1 MIEFFIKRPI
11 FAAVMA
17 LLMLIG
23 GGLSIVLL
31 PVAQYPE
38 ITPPTVQVSANYPGA
53 SAAITSDVV
62 TRPMEIQINGVEGM
76 IYMSS
81 ASTNNGT
88 SLITITF
95 QVGYDQDI
103 GAVDVQNRVST
114 AMSQLPE
121 EVQKQ
126 GIAIAKQ
133 STDLLLVVGLSSP
146 NGTYD
151 SFFLGNYAD
160 INLTP
165 ALQRVNGVGSVTNF
179 GLLQYAIRIWID
191 PQKLAALGITPQEVA
206 HAVSTQNQQVVG
218 GQVGALPTTGDPTF
232 TLQVNALGRLTLPSE
247 FEDIVVR
254 HTDEGAIVRIR
265 DIGRAELGAASYATS
280 SERDGKPSALLG
292 IYQLPGANAFTV
304 ANGIRTAMSEL
315 SSSFPPDIEWS
326 VPYDTTRFVSASI
339 TDLLKTF
346 AEAVVLVLLVI
357 FVFLQN
363 FRSTLIP
370 MIAIPVSIVGA
381 FGIMLAAGFSINTL
395 SLLGLVLAIGLVVD
409 DAIVVVEN
417 VERQF
422 EEGMTDTR
430 LATAKAMREV
440 TGPIV
445 ATTLSLAAVFV
456 PAALMPGIT
465 GQLYNQFAMTIAFS
479 VVLSGINSLSL
490 SPALCALLLRPRQS
504 GHVKFIAFR
513 AFDSAFSGLVRF
525 YEALVRGAIRA
536 WWLVVTIFVAGLAL
550 TAWLFVTT
558 PTAFIPDED
567 NGYFYVAYQLP
578 AGSTVERSQA
588 FAATLRSLIE
598 EEKQVATI
606 IEVNGFNFITSVQQ
620 TNAGFLI
627 PVLTNWS
634 ERPGADQTANAIM
647 ARLRHAVAELPDG
660 VAMVAGPPAIPGL
673 GNVGGFQFQVN
684 DQSGLGLPTL
694 LKAVEDVIAAARQR
708 PELSRLNPQFD
719 ANVPQLFVDFDRTK
733 MQMLGINPDDAFT
746 VLQINVASLY
756 INQFNRFGK
765 VYQVY
770 VQADA
775 PSRMQPDDVLKLY
788 VRNRS
793 GEQVPFSAFATVQW
807 TTGPDNLSHYNV
819 MNSVAVLGDANPGF
833 SSGQAIEAVDA
844 ICRDVLPPGITH
856 DWTGIVFQQLE
867 AGNLAPVIFGLAVL
881 AVFLFLA
888 AQYESFALPVL
899 VIVSVPLAALGAV
912 ITLRLFGRPLDVY
925 AQIGLVLL
933 VGLAAKN
940 AILIVEF
947 AKDARESGQSAIE
960 AAATAARLRL
970 RPILMT
976 AFAFILGVVP
986 LAMATGAGANS
997 RHSIGYTV
1005 IGGLLVGTLFTLVVV
1020 PTFYVIV
1027 EWIRSNVFG
1036 VDPVEARKRLSASLA
1051 EPAAVTSGGAAE
1063 EHR

>member
-1 MIEFFIKRPI
+1 MIQFFIKRPI
-11 FAAVMA
+11 FSAVVA

-31 PVAQYPE
+31 PVAQYPN
-38 ITPPTVQVSANYPGA
+38 ITPPTVQVTATYPGA
-53 SAAITSDVV
+53 SSEITSDVV
-62 TRPMEIQINGVEGM
+62 TRPMEQQINGVEGM

-81 ASTNNGT
+81 ASTNNG
-88 SLITITF
+88 SSNITITF
-95 QVGYDQDI
+95 QVGYDQNI

-114 AMSQLPE
+114 AMSQLPQ

-126 GIAIAKQ
+126 GISIMKQ

-146 NGTYD
+146 GGTYD

-160 INLTP
+160 INITQS
-165 ALQRVNGVGSVTNF
+165 LQRVPGVGSVTNF
-179 GLLQYAIRIWID
+179 GLLQYSIRIWID
-191 PQKLAALGITPQEVA
+191 PQKLTALSITPQEVA
-206 HAVSTQNQQVVG
+206 NAVSTQNQQVVG
-218 GQVGALPTTGDPTF
+218 GQIGALPAVDDPTF
-232 TLQVNALGRLTLPSE
+232 TLQVNALGRLTLPEE

-254 HTDEGAIVRIR
+254 RMDDGTLVRIR
-265 DIGRAELGAASYATS
+265 DIGRAELGAASYATTS
-280 SERDGKPSALLG
+280 ARDGKPSALLG

-304 ANGIRTAMSEL
+304 ANGIRATMNEL
-315 SSSFPPDIEWS
+315 SRSFPPDIEWE

-339 TDLLKTF
+339 SDLLKTF
-346 AEAVVLVLLVI
+346 VEAVVLVLFVI

-363 FRSTLIP
+363 FRATLIP
-370 MIAIPVSIVGA
+370 MIAIPVSIIGA
-381 FGIMLAAGFSINTL
+381 FAVMLAAGFSINTL

-422 EEGMTDTR
+422 EEGMTDPR

-465 GQLYNQFAMTIAFS
+465 GQLYNQFAMTIAFA

-490 SPALCALLLRPRQS
+490 SPALCAMLLRGRPHDHRPF
-504 GHVKFIAFR
+504 VAFR
-513 AFDSAFSGLVRF
+513 IFNAAFAACIRG
-525 YEALVRGAIRA
+525 YEALVRAA
-536 WWLVVTIFVAGLAL
+536 VALWWLVIGLFGAGLAL
-550 TAWLFVTT
+550 TAWMFLGT

-567 NGYFYVAYQLP
+567 NGYFFVAYELP
-578 AGSTVERSQA
+578 AGATVDRSVA
-588 FAATLRSLIE
+588 FSSKLRALIE
-598 EEKQVATI
+598 KQPEVATI

-620 TNAGFLI
+620 TNSGFLI
-627 PVLTNWS
+627 PVLKDWS
-634 ERPGADQTANAIM
+634 ERRGAEHTAEAVMN
-647 ARLRHAVAELPDG
+647 RLRGPIYMMSEG
-660 VAMVAGPPAIPGL
+660 VALVAGPPAIPGL

-684 DQSGLGLPTL
+684 DQSGLGVPAL
-694 LKAVEDVIAAARQR
+694 LKAVDDVIEAAARR
-708 PELSRLNPQFD
+708 AEVTELRPQFD
-719 ANVPQLFVDFDRTK
+719 ADVPQLFVDFDRTK
-733 MQMLGINPDDAFT
+733 MQALGIDPDDAFK
-746 VLQINVASLY
+746 VLQINIASLY

-770 VQADA
+770 VQAEA
-775 PSRMQPDDVLKLY
+775 GARMQPDDVLTLY
-788 VRNRS
+788 VRNRT
-793 GEQVPFSAFATVQW
+793 GDLVPFSAFATVRW

-819 MNSVAVLGDANPGF
+819 MNSIAVLGDAKPGF
-833 SSGQAIEAVDA
+833 SSGQAVTA
-844 ICRDVLPPGITH
+844 INEVCDEVLPEGITH
-856 DWTGIVFQQLE
+856 DWTGIVYQQLE
-867 AGNLAPVIFGLAVL
+867 AGNLAPVVFGLAVL

-888 AQYESFALPVL
+888 AQYESFALPIL

-912 ITLRLFGRPLDVY
+912 LTLRLFGRPLDVY

-947 AKDARESGQSAIE
+947 AKEARESGQTALE

-986 LAMATGAGANS
+986 LALATGAGANS

-1020 PTFYVIV
+1020 PTFYVLV
-1027 EWIRSNVFG
+1027 EWVRSNVFG
-1036 VDPVEARKRLSASLA
+1036 VDPVAARRRLGESLDEAPVTPGAD
-1051 EPAAVTSGGAAE
+1051 AARA
-1063 EHR
+1063 HP

>member
-1 MIEFFIKRPI
+1 MIDFFIKRPI

-31 PVAQYPE
+31 PIAQYPS
-38 ITPPTVQVSANYPGA
+38 ITPPTVQVAANYPGA
-53 SAAITSDVV
+53 SSVITSDVV
-62 TRPMEIQINGVEGM
+62 TRPMEQQINGVEGM

-81 ASTNNGT
+81 ASSNNG
-88 SLITITF
+88 SSNITITF
-95 QVGYDQDI
+95 QVGYDQNI

-114 AMSQLPE
+114 AMSQLPQ
-121 EVQKQ
+121 EVQQQ
-126 GIAIAKQ
+126 GISINKV

-146 NGTYD
+146 DGTYD

-160 INLTP
+160 INITQ
-165 ALQRVNGVGSVTNF
+165 ALQRVPGVGSVTNF
-179 GLLQYAIRIWID
+179 GLLQYSIRIWID
-191 PQKLAALGITPQEVA
+191 PQKLASLGITAQEVA
-206 HAVSTQNQQVVG
+206 NAVSQQNQQVVG
-218 GQVGALPTTGDPTF
+218 GQIGALPAVNEPAF
-232 TLQVNALGRLTLPSE
+232 TLQVNALGRLTLPEE
-247 FEDIVVR
+247 FEEIVVR
-254 HTDEGAIVRIR
+254 RTEEGTLVRIR
-265 DIGRAELGAASYATS
+265 DIGRAELGAASYATTS
-280 SERDGKPSALLG
+280 ARDGKPSGNLG

-304 ANGIRTAMSEL
+304 ANGIRATMTEL
-315 SSSFPPDIEWS
+315 EKSFPPGVIWE

-339 TDLLKTF
+339 ADLLKTF
-346 AEAVVLVLLVI
+346 VEAVVLVLLVI

-363 FRSTLIP
+363 FRATLIP
-370 MIAIPVSIVGA
+370 MIAIPVSIIGA
-381 FGIMLAAGFSINTL
+381 FAIMMIAGFSINTL

-422 EEGMTDTR
+422 EEGMTDAR
-430 LATAKAMREV
+430 MATAKAMREV
-440 TGPIV
+440 TGPII

-490 SPALCALLLRPRQS
+490 SPALCAVLLRSRPH
-504 GHVKFIAFR
+504 GHTKFVGFR
-513 AFDSAFSGLVRF
+513 AFDAAFNGLVHG
-525 YEALVRGAIRA
+525 YEWLVRTAIKA
-536 WWLVVTIFVAGLAL
+536 WWLVVGIFGAGLVL
-550 TAWLFVTT
+550 TAWLFLGT

-567 NGYFYVAYQLP
+567 NGYFFVAYQLP
-578 AGSTVERSQA
+578 AGSTVDRSIA
-588 FAATLRSLIE
+588 FSGKLRTLL
-598 EEKQVATI
+598 EKQPEIATI

-627 PVLTNWS
+627 PVLKDWS
-634 ERPGADQTANAIM
+634 DRPGAEHTAQAIM
-647 ARLRHAVAELPDG
+647 DRLRGPVYMMTDG
-660 VAMVAGPPAIPGL
+660 VALVAGPPAIPGL

-684 DQSGLGLPTL
+684 DQSGLGLPAL
-694 LKAVEDVIAAARQR
+694 LKAVQDVIKAADARAEVT
-708 PELSRLNPQFD
+708 ELTPQFD

-733 MQMLGINPDDAFT
+733 MQALDVNPDDAFT
-746 VLQINVASLY
+746 VLQINVGSMY

-770 VQADA
+770 VQAEASD
-775 PSRMQPDDVLKLY
+775 RMQPDDIIRLY
-788 VRNRS
+788 VRNQ
-793 GEQVPFSAFATVQW
+793 GGDLIPFSAFASVSW

-819 MNSVAVLGDANPGF
+819 MNSVAVLGDAKPGF
-833 SSGQAIEAVDA
+833 SSGQAVAAINEVCDA
-844 ICRDVLPPGITH
+844 TLPEGITH
-856 DWTGIVFQQLE
+856 DWTGIVYQQIE
-867 AGNLAPVIFGLAVL
+867 AGNLAPVVFGLAVL

-888 AQYESFALPVL
+888 AQYESFALPIL

-912 ITLRLFGRPLDVY
+912 VTLRLFNRPLDVY
-925 AQIGLVLL
+925 AQIGLVML

-947 AKDARESGQSAIE
+947 AKEARESGQTAVE

-986 LAMATGAGANS
+986 LALATGAGANS

-1005 IGGLLVGTLFTLVVV
+1005 IGGLIVGTFFTLIVV

-1027 EWIRSNVFG
+1027 EWVRSNVFG
-1036 VDPVEARKRLSASLA
+1036 VDPVQARKRLA
-1051 EPAAVTSGGAAE
+1051 EPLTEPVIANDSAASAQ
-1063 EHR
+1063 

>member
-1 MIEFFIKRPI
+1 MIQFFIKRPI

-31 PVAQYPE
+31 PIAQFPG
-38 ITPPTVQVSANYPGA
+38 ITPPTVQVTATYPGA
-53 SAAITSDVV
+53 SATITSDVV
-62 TRPMEIQINGVEGM
+62 TRPMEQQINGVEGM

-81 ASTNNGT
+81 ASTNNG
-88 SLITITF
+88 SSNITITF
-95 QVGYDQDI
+95 QVGYDQNI

-126 GIAIAKQ
+126 GISITKQ

-146 NGTYD
+146 DGTYD

-160 INLTP
+160 INLTQ
-165 ALQRVNGVGSVTNF
+165 ALQRVPGVGSVTNF
-179 GLLQYAIRIWID
+179 GLLQYSIRIWID
-191 PQKLAALGITPQEVA
+191 PQKLASLQITPQEVA
-206 HAVSTQNQQVVG
+206 QAVSTQNQQVVG
-218 GQVGALPTTGDPTF
+218 GQIGALPASGDPAF
-232 TLQVNALGRLTLPSE
+232 TLQVNALGRLTLPEE
-247 FEDIVVR
+247 FEQIVVR
-254 HTDEGAIVRIR
+254 RTSDGTLVRIG
-265 DIGRAELGAASYATS
+265 DIGRAELGAASYATTS
-280 SERDGKPSALLG
+280 ARDGKPSALLG

-304 ANGIRTAMSEL
+304 ANGIRSTMTEL
-315 SSSFPPDIEWS
+315 AKGFPAGIAWA

-363 FRSTLIP
+363 FRATLIP
-370 MIAIPVSIVGA
+370 MIAIPVSIIGA
-381 FGIMLAAGFSINTL
+381 FAIMLAAGFSINTL

-422 EEGMTDTR
+422 EEGMTDPR
-430 LATAKAMREV
+430 MATAKAMREV
-440 TGPIV
+440 TGPII

-490 SPALCALLLRPRQS
+490 SPALCAMLLRSRPHGQA
-504 GHVKFIAFR
+504 KFVGFR
-513 AFDSAFSGLVRF
+513 VFNSAFGALIRAYEWLVRM
-525 YEALVRGAIRA
+525 AIKL
-536 WWLVVTIFVAGLAL
+536 WWIVVGIFGAGLAL
-550 TAWLFVTT
+550 TAWLFIGT

-567 NGYFYVAYQLP
+567 NGYFFVAYQLP
-578 AGSTVERSQA
+578 AGATVDRSVA
-588 FAATLRSLIE
+588 FSGKLRTLLEAQPEI
-598 EEKQVATI
+598 ATI
-606 IEVNGFNFITSVQQ
+606 IEVNGFNFITGVQQ

-627 PVLTNWS
+627 PVLKEWS
-634 ERPGADQTANAIM
+634 DRPGAAHTADAVIE
-647 ARLRHAVAELPDG
+647 RLRGPMYMMPEGLAFAV
-660 VAMVAGPPAIPGL
+660 GPPPIPGL
-673 GNVGGFQFQVN
+673 GSVGGFQFQLN
-684 DQSGLGLPTL
+684 DQAGLGLPTL
-694 LKAVEDVIAAARQR
+694 LKALQDVMAKAATRAEVTPLR
-708 PELSRLNPQFD
+708 PQFD
-719 ANVPQLFVDFDRTK
+719 AEVPQLFVDFDRTK
-733 MQMLGINPDDAFT
+733 MQALEIDPDDAFT

-770 VQADA
+770 VQAEA
-775 PSRMQPDDVLKLY
+775 AERMNPEDILKLY

-793 GEQVPFSAFATVQW
+793 GDLVPFSVFATVSW

-819 MNSVAVLGDANPGF
+819 MNSIAVLGDTQPGF
-833 SSGQAIEAVDA
+833 SSGEAIAAIDAVCDEA
-844 ICRDVLPPGITH
+844 LPPGISH
-856 DWTGIVFQQLE
+856 DWTGIVYQQIE
-867 AGNLAPVIFGLAVL
+867 AGNLAPVVFGLAVL

-888 AQYESFALPVL
+888 AQYESFALPIL

-912 ITLRLFGRPLDVY
+912 LTLRLFGRPLDVY

-947 AKDARESGQSAIE
+947 AKDARESGKSALE

-986 LAMATGAGANS
+986 LALATGAGANS

-1005 IGGLLVGTLFTLVVV
+1005 IGGLIVGTFFTLIVV

-1027 EWIRSNVFG
+1027 EWVRANVFG
-1036 VDPVEARKRLSASLA
+1036 VDPVAARKRLAESLD
-1051 EPAAVTSGGAAE
+1051 EPSVKPGGDAAPT
-1063 EHR
+1063 HP